1 MWPYLQVLLPLCTV
15 ALAGALCI
23 GVVSFILGHSNL
35 RHKLMIFMPN
45 RSTADYL
52 FEQAE
57 QCFRRSRSDS
67 SLRAELEAL
76 GNALMVQAVELD
88 IKLQNLAKAATP
100 PFPLRGRDDYG
111 QAAV

>member
-1 MWPYLQVLLPLCTV
+1 
-15 ALAGALCI
+15 
-23 GVVSFILGHSNL
+23 
-35 RHKLMIFMPN
+35 MPS

-57 QCFRRSRSDS
+57 QYFRRSRSAS

-76 GNALMVQAVELD
+76 GNALMGVELD
-88 IKLQNLAKAATP
+88 IELQNLAKAATP

-111 QAAV
+111 QAAF

>member
-1 MWPYLQVLLPLCTV
+1 MV
-15 ALAGALCI
+15 
-23 GVVSFILGHSNL
+23 
-35 RHKLMIFMPN
+35 FMPS

-57 QCFRRSRSDS
+57 QYFRRSRSAS

-76 GNALMVQAVELD
+76 GNALMAVELD
-88 IKLQNLAKAATP
+88 IELQNLAKAATP

-111 QAAV
+111 QAAF

>member
-1 MWPYLQVLLPLCTV
+1 
-15 ALAGALCI
+15 
-23 GVVSFILGHSNL
+23 
-35 RHKLMIFMPN
+35 MIFMPN

-57 QCFRRSRSDS
+57 QCFRRSRSNS

-88 IKLQNLAKAATP
+88 TKLQNLAKAATP
-100 PFPLRGRDDYG
+100 PFLLRGPDDYG
-111 QAAV
+111 QAAF